1 MKASIEKIERNSDG
15 IHTLKVFVL
24 VASDAEE
31 LRLGAIELSQKK
43 YEQKKLGDEQ

>member
-1 MKASIEKIERNSDG
+1 MKASIETIGRNADG
-15 IHTLKVFVL
+15 IYQLKVL
-24 VASDAEE
+24 VPDPNAEQ